1 MDEKR
6 KEIRKVQEN
15 IESLENSDGA
25 QRDID
30 KLKGKL
36 RMLEAEHIKAHKKY
50 LDNYKPERDEQNSE
64 ENVEIMEY
72 LQEEDL
78 INQEIDNTSE
88 TLKAI
93 KKRKEA
99 LDWRKQIELDK
110 SLDPDATAQEAIEKL
125 TQLDQSYQMIVAEE
139 KMFQKKTWRETFSSE
154 KRNRKTTTTQRR
166 TRKSK

>member
-1 MDEKR
+1 MWL
-6 KEIRKVQEN
+6 ITAVIN
-15 IESLENSDGA
+15 
-25 QRDID
+25 
-30 KLKGKL
+30 
-36 RMLEAEHIKAHKKY
+36 
-50 LDNYKPERDEQNSE
+50 E
-64 ENVEIMEY
+64 EV
-72 LQEEDL
+72 
-78 INQEIDNTSE
+78 DNTSE
-88 TLKAI
+88 ALKAI

-99 LDWRKQIELDK
+99 LDWKKGIELDK